1 MAKKLMVGKQLVDSA
16 EFKRDSGEFIV
27 YNDDVETVIK
37 VIAQRQKEIVF
48 LLNGEKKR
56 AYYFMSAEG
65 LHFDLAGKSY
75 LISSVKKS
83 LSKPGGSEDQGH
95 LKSPMPG
102 KILQVLVTK
111 GKKVKP
117 GDSLLVME
125 AMKMEHTI
133 KSSIH
138 AEVDEIYYEEG
149 SLVDGDVELI
159 SLGEIKDKD

>member
-1 MAKKLMVGKQLVDSA
+1 
-16 EFKRDSGEFIV
+16 
-27 YNDDVETVIK
+27 
-37 VIAQRQKEIVF
+37 
-48 LLNGEKKR
+48 
-56 AYYFMSAEG
+56 MSSEG

-83 LSKPGGSEDQGH
+83 LTKSGSLEDEGQ

-102 KILQVLVTK
+102 KILQVLVVQ
-111 GKKVKP
+111 GQKVKP

-133 KSSIH
+133 KSTIS
-138 AEVDEIYYEEG
+138 AEVEEIYFEEG

-159 SLGEIKDKD
+159 SLNEVKD